1 MTAMLPY
8 AFRLALFLFFNASV
22 LMVAVTQAQGLR
34 RPYAGYSEHRH
45 DGLRYGFF
53 KPAGYNASK
62 SYPLVVYLHG
72 ANDTLSRELTL
83 YREAVQREHPCFILT
98 PKSVNPNLGWGD
110 AWHTAHSPDM
120 VKVLATVDS
129 LVRVY
134 PINTNRLYLYGI
146 SMGGFGTF
154 SVLSKEPGKFAAG
167 YAVCGGASV
176 DAAPRLLQTPL
187 WVFHGTDDDIVLV
200 RYSRDVYH
208 EMIKL
213 GGKHVRYTE
222 YPGVKHNSWENV
234 AREKSLV
241 KWLFLQEKG
250 RAHGAPEA
258 VQRLAGTSVSEGI
271 QLHWAAH
278 AGTVPVDQEVW
289 FYRVFR
295 DGTLIDEVAGDI
307 AHYLDAKAT
316 SGQKHTYH
324 LVAVNYFFQP
334 SAASLPVAVGGAK

>member
-1 MTAMLPY
+1 MDAMPSY
-8 AFRLALFLFFNASV
+8 AFRLMLFFFFVASV
-22 LMVAVTQAQGLR
+22 LSVARAQGLR
-34 RPYAGYSEHRH
+34 RPYVGYSEHRH
-45 DGLRYGFF
+45 DGLRYGLF
-53 KPAGYNASK
+53 KPTSYNTSK

-98 PKSVNPNLGWGD
+98 PKCLNPNVGWGD
-110 AWHTAHSPDM
+110 AWHDTHSPDM
-120 VKVLATVDS
+120 VKVLAVVDS

-154 SVLSKEPGKFAAG
+154 SVLSKEPDKFAAG

-176 DAAPRLLQTPL
+176 EAAPHLLQTPL
-187 WVFHGTDDDIVLV
+187 WIFHGTDDDIVLV

-208 EMIKL
+208 EMIKR
-213 GGKHVRYTE
+213 GGSYVRYTE

-234 AREKSLV
+234 AREESLV

-250 RAHGAPEA
+250 RAHGAPDA
-258 VQRLAGTSVSEGI
+258 VQKLTGTSASEGV
-271 QLHWAAH
+271 QLNWAAP
-278 AGTVPVDQEVW
+278 AGAVPVDKDVW

-295 DGTLIDEVAGDI
+295 DGTKINEVAGN
-307 AHYLDAKAT
+307 ATRYLDANST
-316 SGQKHTYH
+316 VGQKHTYH

-334 SAASLPVAVGGAK
+334 SAASSRVTVGRSK

>member
-1 MTAMLPY
+1 MNVMPSY
-8 AFRLALFLFFNASV
+8 AFRLIVCLCFIASALLASV
-22 LMVAVTQAQGLR
+22 AHAQGLR
-34 RPYAGYSEHRH
+34 RPYTGYSEHRH
-45 DGLRYGFF
+45 DGLRYGLF
-53 KPAGYNASK
+53 KPTGYNASK

-83 YREAVQREHPCFILT
+83 YREAVQREHPCFVLT
-98 PKSVNPNLGWGD
+98 PKCLNPNVGWGD
-110 AWHTAHSPDM
+110 AWHDAHSPEM
-120 VKVLATVDS
+120 VKVLAVVDS
-129 LVRVY
+129 LVRVF

-176 DAAPRLLQTPL
+176 NAAPRLLQTPL
-187 WVFHGTDDDIVLV
+187 WIFHGTDDDIVLA
-200 RYSRDVYH
+200 RYSRDVYR

-213 GGKHVRYTE
+213 GGKLVRYTE

-234 AREKSLV
+234 AREESLV

-250 RAHGAPEA
+250 RTHGAPEA
-258 VQRLAGTSVSEGI
+258 VQKLTGTLASEGI
-271 QLHWAAH
+271 QLNWAAS
-278 AGTVPVDQEVW
+278 AGAAPVDKEVW

-295 DGTLIDEVAGDI
+295 DDTQIDEVAGDVTR
-307 AHYLDAKAT
+307 YLDAKAT
-316 SGQKHTYH
+316 RGQKHTYQ

-334 SAASLPVAVGGAK
+334 SVPSSLVTVGRSK